1 MMIYRLL
8 LAVLALMF
16 LVLSPASDVRAQS
29 LGSLL
34 NLSSTESA
42 DAADETLAETLRN
55 AARDG
60 VGIIVINSDG
70 TVITQSEPAPDL
82 VEQRPEKSEMSRLM
96 KAQENADL
104 FRDALIE
111 RLGQMPVAVNEVLYI
126 LRAASP
132 DGTIMLFVK
141 ILGMSLLLFGI
152 GVLVEREVFGKRIAK
167 RFVVSRVLE
176 TPTGYAEKMPFLV
189 FRFFM
194 GVIGILISMGVA
206 YVIGV
211 IFFPPL
217 EDSAVQ
223 FTVTLINI
231 AYFCCRVT
239 AGLWRMILSPFLTQY
254 RIPVFSDRD
263 AKRLHRWMWGLG
275 SFDICAILFGIW
287 IGELGLNYDVYAFVA
302 AVLSAAVVLLNVLLV
317 VVNHRAISNALR
329 QGKEMSE
336 VGMLIRFLSRTWA
349 PVVIAYVIFAWFELT
364 IDLVLEK
371 PSSIPLIAGA
381 YGILISIIV
390 VYGVVNYLIERS
402 FARAR
407 VVRLMRE
414 KQAEFEASEQ
424 ARLELEARTLR
435 ELREDGPDPDA
446 PPETSLGAGS
456 DAGPLAARIE
466 QAHVP
471 TPPTE
476 AELTEAEHEM
486 LSAAHGQP
494 VHVLSS
500 FEALARRVAG
510 ILAFVAGAYA
520 FFYIWDND
528 GARMVESVLDRLL
541 DIIII
546 IFIGYVIY
554 HAFRIWIDTKIAE
567 ESGDEEEE
575 AELGDEGSAA
585 SSASRLATLLPLFRN
600 FTLIVVVV
608 TIILIVLMEVGINV
622 GPLFAGAG
630 IVGVAVGFGSQALVR
645 DIFAG
650 AFFLFDDAF
659 RKGEYLDVGGVKG
672 TVEKI
677 SVRSFQLRHHLGALH
692 TIPFGELQVMTNY
705 SRDWVIMKL
714 PLRVTYDTDVEKVR
728 KLIKKLGIELLDDPV
743 IGQNFIQPLKSQ
755 GVIEMQDSAM
765 IIRVKFMTKPGDQW
779 LVRKR
784 VYEEIRALFEREGI
798 KFAHR
803 EVTVRLADGKAEDL
817 TEEQKQKVA
826 AAAHASI
833 EEMTEEAEGA
843 NTGDDR

>member
-1 MMIYRLL
+1 MAYPRILLCMILL
-8 LAVLALMF
+8 FGVLFGAVQTQ
-16 LVLSPASDVRAQS
+16 AQS
-29 LGSLL
+29 LGSVLTQ
-34 NLSSTESA
+34 NSDTTETAVQTDLA
-42 DAADETLAETLRN
+42 DALRAAAEQ
-55 AARDG
+55 G
-60 VGIIVINSDG
+60 VGIVVIDSAGNLVS
-70 TVITQSEPAPDL
+70 QSEAAP
-82 VEQRPEKSEMSRLM
+82 VESDAAPTMGDGSGLM
-96 KAQENADL
+96 KAQESADQ
-104 FRDALIE
+104 FRDVLFE
-111 RLGQMPVAVNEVLYI
+111 RSAQLPNAFAEVVYI

-132 DGTIMLFVK
+132 DGTILFFGK
-141 ILGMSLLLFGI
+141 ILIYSLLLFAV
-152 GVLVEREVFGKRIAK
+152 GVWFEREIFGKRLVSS
-167 RFVVSRVLE
+167 FVVSRIRQNPV
-176 TPTGYAEKMPFLV
+176 GYAEKMPFLV

-194 GVIGILISMGVA
+194 GLVALLFSMAVA
-206 YVIGV
+206 YVLGV
-211 IFFPPL
+211 VLFPPL

-231 AYFCCRVT
+231 AYLCSRVT
-239 AGLWRMILSPFLTQY
+239 AGLWRMILSPYLSQY
-254 RIPVFSDRD
+254 RIPHFSDKC
-263 AKRLHRWMWGLG
+263 AKRLHRWMWMMG
-275 SFDICAILFGIW
+275 SFDICAILFGVW
-287 IGELGLNYDVYAFVA
+287 IGELGLNYDIFALVTT
-302 AVLSAAVVLLNVLLV
+302 VLSAVVVLLNILLV
-317 VVNHRAISNALR
+317 LVNRSAISNALR
-329 QGKEMSE
+329 QGKRLEDI
-336 VGMLIRFLSRTWA
+336 GMLGRFLSRAWA
-349 PVVIAYVIFAWFELT
+349 PAVIIYVIFAWVELT
-364 IDLVLEK
+364 IDLVLER

-381 YGILISIIV
+381 YGILLSIIV
-390 VYGVVNYLIERS
+390 VFGVVNYVIERG

-407 VVRLMRE
+407 VVRALRE
-414 KQAEFEASEQ
+414 RQAQIEAEEQ
-424 ARLELEARTLR
+424 ERLEAEAHARRMLQ
-435 ELREDGPDPDA
+435 EDGPDPDA
-446 PPETSLGAGS
+446 DS
-456 DAGPLAARIE
+456 DANLEANTPAGPLAERIE
-466 QAHVP
+466 PALVTKSAVDLTDAEREELAREVAH
-471 TPPTE
+471 
-476 AELTEAEHEM
+476 EH
-486 LSAAHGQP
+486 P
-494 VHVLSS
+494 VRVLNS

-528 GARMVESVLDRLL
+528 SARMVESAFDQLL

-546 IFIGYVIY
+546 IFLGYVIY

-567 ESGDEEEE
+567 EAGDEDEE

-608 TIILIVLMEVGINV
+608 TIMLIVLMEVGINV

-714 PLRVTYDTDVEKVR
+714 PLRVTYDTDVEQVR
-728 KLIKKLGIELLDDPV
+728 KLIKKLGVALLDDPV
-743 IGQNFIQPLKSQ
+743 IGQNFIAPLKSQ

-779 LVRKR
+779 LVGKR
-784 VYEEIRALFEREGI
+784 VYEDIRALFEREGI

-803 EVTVRLADGKAEDL
+803 EVTVRLADGKVDDL
-817 TEEQKQKVA
+817 TEQQKRDVA

-833 EEMTEEAEGA
+833 EEDEDDAGDTQ
-843 NTGDDR
+843 GDDR